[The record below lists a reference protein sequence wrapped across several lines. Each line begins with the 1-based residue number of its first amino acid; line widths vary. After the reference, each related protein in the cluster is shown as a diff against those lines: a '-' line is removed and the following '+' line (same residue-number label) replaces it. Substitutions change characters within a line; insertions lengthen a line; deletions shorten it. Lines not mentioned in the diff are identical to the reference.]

1 MAADMSFL
9 IADRDFYA
17 PLDTVDPGPRY
28 HAGPL
33 PAGWLRRETGIWTY
47 WEPEAAVLADS
58 GWKVHVA
65 SSFANAQFVLAV
77 VSAVCAEFGVPF
89 KHLTG
94 RRSFL
99 ILHGKHAARVQA
111 GKFCA
116 LYPSTRDSAELL
128 LRRLAEELS
137 GISGPYVLT
146 DRRFGDSE
154 CVSYRYGGFQRRLQ
168 VDAEGYP
175 VHIVAGPDGQ
185 LIEDKREP
193 RFVLPAGMSDP
204 FRAEASTPAA
214 RGPVVL
220 RGYTYEKVL
229 QHSNAGGAYRF
240 TSDQG
245 EPVFIKEA
253 KSHNGYTDDGA
264 DAKGRLNAECLTLR
278 AIHGRAPG
286 LCPKPIELF
295 EYQRSYPRSRRGR

>member
-1 MAADMSFL
+1 MIDMSYL
-9 IADRDFYA
+9 VADKDFYA
-17 PLDTVDPGPRY
+17 PSDAADPGTRY
-28 HAGPL
+28 HAEPM
-33 PAGWLRRETGIWTY
+33 PAGWTKRDSGVWVHWMPAGSI
-47 WEPEAAVLADS
+47 LAES
-58 GWKVHVA
+58 GWKVHV
-65 SSFANAQFVLAV
+65 SSSLTNAQSVLSV
-77 VSAVCAEFGVPF
+77 VSAVCAESGIQF
-89 KHLTG
+89 KHLA
-94 RRSFL
+94 
-99 ILHGKHAARVQA
+99 GKHTFLLMHSKHATRVQS

-116 LYPSTRDSAELL
+116 IYPQTQEAALAVM
-128 LRRLAEELS
+128 RRLETELA

-146 DRRFGDSE
+146 DRRFGDSM
-154 CVSYRYGGFQRRLQ
+154 CVSYRYGAFRGRTRIDGDGYQ
-168 VDAEGYP
+168 V
-175 VHIVAGPDGQ
+175 HTMLGPDGQ
-185 LIEDKREP
+185 EIDDERKP
-193 RFVLPAGMSDP
+193 TFHLPQGVTDP
-204 FRAEASTPAA
+204 FRPETVAA
-214 RGPVVL
+214 KGTGPVVL
-220 RGYTYEKVL
+220 RGYRFEKVL